1 MAKLQLHVKQI
12 CGRASRQTLQT
23 KKMSFEKI
31 VSPGSQVF
39 KNHSCNSCQS
49 SSKLSILPFDLLYFL
64 CCIYL
69 FFMFWVVIFIGLLNF
84 VTVPTLWILMSWSS
98 AGFKIV
104 PYWWA
109 TLVLNS
115 LLLFLF
121 SPIFL
126 REFLCNFLL
135 FQSLFP
141 RLTKQ

>member
-1 MAKLQLHVKQI
+1 MSNKYVVEHHVKHYKQKK
-12 CGRASRQTLQT
+12 RALKKLLSQGHKFSKTTVAIRVNLLQSCP
-23 KKMSFEKI
+23 SF
-31 VSPGSQVF
+31 P
-39 KNHSCNSCQS
+39 
-49 SSKLSILPFDLLYFL
+49 SIF
-64 CCIYL
+64 CIFCVVYIF

-84 VTVPTLWILMSWSS
+84 VTVPTFWILMSWSS
-98 AGFKIV
+98 AGFRIV

-115 LLLFLF
+115 LLLFLS

-141 RLTKQ
+141 RLTKL